1 MEEEEDGAGEVEVF
15 EDEVGDAVVEA
26 GDAVPGAG
34 VGGRGVPL
42 GEEFVGRVGGGFER
56 QLVRLPKVLT
66 SFWHRCWGPES
77 SI

>member
-1 MEEEEDGAGEVEVF
+1 MRIK
-15 EDEVGDAVVEA
+15 A

-56 QLVRLPKVLT
+56 HQGVEVGVAGGGVDDKGEVKRQGDGGGKEEVRGT
-66 SFWHRCWGPES
+66 R
-77 SI
+77 